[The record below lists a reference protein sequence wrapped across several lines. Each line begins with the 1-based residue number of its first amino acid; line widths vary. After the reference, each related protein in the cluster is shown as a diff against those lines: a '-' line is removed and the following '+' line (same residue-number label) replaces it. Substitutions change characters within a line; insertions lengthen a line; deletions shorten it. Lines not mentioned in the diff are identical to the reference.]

1 MCSAFFPISVPTDF
15 LPFKKHKYTMFQLQQ
30 LSLTLGA
37 TCVLNNITLTADQG
51 EQIALIGPSGAGKSS
66 LLRLLGTHHAPNSG
80 ELRLLDQ
87 NPWQLERRA
96 LQQLRSRLGM
106 VYQAPPLPGK
116 SRVITAVAAGR
127 LGRQS
132 FAQSLLALAYPQD
145 IAGIRDVLEQVQ
157 LSDKLFDAC
166 YTLSGGQLQRVGLAR
181 VLYQAPALILADEPV
196 SALDP
201 VLANKTLA
209 LLTSAAQASQATL
222 LTSLHSVDL
231 ALKFFPR
238 IIGISQGQIQ
248 FDLPSH
254 EVSPALLDVLYAGES
269 KEAEPQ
275 LAPSLPRGAR
285 C

>member
-1 MCSAFFPISVPTDF
+1 VSSIFFLISVSTDF

-30 LSLTLGA
+30 LSLSLGA
-37 TCVLNNITLTADQG
+37 TCVLNNITLAAAQG

-66 LLRLLGTHHAPNSG
+66 LLRLLGTHHAPKSG

-87 NPWQLERRA
+87 NPWLLDRRR
-96 LQQLRSRLGM
+96 LQQLRSRIGM

-116 SRVITAVAAGR
+116 SRVITAIAAGR

-145 IAGIRDVLEQVQ
+145 IAGISSVLANVG
-157 LSDKLFDAC
+157 LADKLFECCD
-166 YTLSGGQLQRVGLAR
+166 TLSGGQLQRVGLAR
-181 VLYQAPALILADEPV
+181 VLYQAPELLLADEPV

-201 VLANKTLA
+201 VLASKTLA
-209 LLTSAAQASQATL
+209 LLTQAAAANKATL

-231 ALKFFPR
+231 ALQFFPR
-238 IIGISQGQIQ
+238 IIGLRQGTVQ
-248 FDLPSH
+248 FDLPTNQ
-254 EVSPALLDVLYAGES
+254 VSSEHLAALYAGEIIDAS
-269 KEAEPQ
+269 PVEQHP
-275 LAPSLPRGAR
+275 LPRGAR

>member
-1 MCSAFFPISVPTDF
+1 
-15 LPFKKHKYTMFQLQQ
+15 MFQLQQ

-37 TCVLNNITLTADQG
+37 TCVLNNITLAATQG

-87 NPWQLERRA
+87 NPWLLDRRR
-96 LQQLRSRLGM
+96 LQQLRSRIGM
-106 VYQAPPLPGK
+106 AYQAPPLPGK

-145 IAGIRDVLEQVQ
+145 IAGIRAVLEQVQ
-157 LSDKLFDAC
+157 LADKLFVAC
-166 YTLSGGQLQRVGLAR
+166 DTLSGGQLQRVGLAR
-181 VLYQAPALILADEPV
+181 VLYQAPDLILADEPV

-201 VLANKTLA
+201 VLADKTID
-209 LLTSAAQASQATL
+209 LLTSAAQARQATL

-238 IIGISQGQIQ
+238 IVGIRQGQIQ
-248 FDLPSH
+248 FDLPSA
-254 EVSPALLDVLYAGES
+254 EVSPTLLDTLYAGES
-269 KEAEPQ
+269 NDPSTPPA
-275 LAPSLPRGAR
+275 ASLPRGAR

>member
-1 MCSAFFPISVPTDF
+1 VSTDF

-37 TCVLNNITLTADQG
+37 TCVLNNITLAAAQG

-66 LLRLLGTHHAPNSG
+66 LLRLLGTHHAPNRG

-87 NPWQLERRA
+87 NPWQLERRR
-96 LQQLRSRLGM
+96 LQQLRSRIGM

-116 SRVITAVAAGR
+116 SRVLTAVAAGR

-157 LSDKLFDAC
+157 LADKLFVAC
-166 YTLSGGQLQRVGLAR
+166 DTLSGGQLQRIGLAR
-181 VLYQAPALILADEPV
+181 VLYQAPDLILADEPV

-201 VLANKTLA
+201 VLADKTLA

-238 IIGISQGQIQ
+238 IIGIAQGQIQ

-254 EVSPALLDVLYAGES
+254 EVSPALLDTLYAGES
-269 KEAEPQ
+269 NDPS
-275 LAPSLPRGAR
+275 APPAASLPRGAR